1 MENRI
6 VHTFVADIDGELHL
20 YVITANR
27 INHDLGIVNPNAIG
41 YDYVG
46 LTLGTAI
53 DLLGVALTPQQV
65 MVSKYKED

>member
-6 VHTFVADIDGELHL
+6 VHTFVADIDDELHL
-20 YVITANR
+20 FAITENR
-27 INHDLGIVNPNAIG
+27 ISHDLGIVNPNAMG
-41 YDYVG
+41 YDYIG

-65 MVSKYKED
+65 IVSKVQGE